1 MSNLLDDFNTI
12 SKKQWE
18 KKIKED
24 LSKIQI
30 KTKIIKFEDFKI
42 SPIYHNEDKFKSISK
57 QLGV

>member
-1 MSNLLDDFNTI
+1 MSNLLEDFNAI

-30 KTKIIKFEDFKI
+30 KTKIIA
-42 SPIYHNEDKFKSISK
+42 SIIEYIK
-57 QLGV
+57 H